1 MGIVAI
7 TFWVLSFVALVSAI
21 MTVLSKNPIFSA
33 IYLLICFSCIAGH
46 YLLLNAQFL
55 FIVHIIV
62 YSGAIMV
69 LFLTTLMLMNLNEE
83 TEKHKPAMA
92 RLGAVIAA
100 AILGLVLVSAISK
113 TSSLS
118 PMNDMTTDVGS
129 IKVLGKVLLDEYFY
143 PFEFISI
150 LLLSAMVGVVL
161 LTKKDKKEVAR

>member
-1 MGIVAI
+1 MTLVEI
-7 TFWVLSFVALVSAI
+7 TFWVLSFIAFVSAI
-21 MTVLSKNPIFSA
+21 YTVIAKNPIYSA
-33 IYLLICFSCIAGH
+33 ISLLVCFAAIAGH

-83 TEKHKPAMA
+83 TEQHKPVIVQVSA
-92 RLGAVIAA
+92 LIAA
-100 AILGLVLVSAISK
+100 IILGLVLVSAVSK
-113 TSSLS
+113 LNVLM
-118 PMNDMTTDVGS
+118 PLPAHHNLVGD
-129 IKVLGKVLLDEYFY
+129 IKELGKILLDEYFY

-161 LTKKDKKEVAR
+161 LTKKDKKITA

>member
-1 MGIVAI
+1 MSLVEI
-7 TFWVLSFVALVSAI
+7 TFWGLSFIALVSAL
-21 MTVLSKNPIFSA
+21 MTVFSKNPIFSA

-62 YSGAIMV
+62 YAGAIMV

-83 TEKHKPAMA
+83 TEKHKPAIA
-92 RLGAVIAA
+92 QIGAIIASI
-100 AILGLVLVSAISK
+100 ILGLVLVSAIGQ
-113 TSSLS
+113 TATLNA
-118 PMNDMTTDVGS
+118 PAETLVDVGS

-150 LLLSAMVGVVL
+150 LLLTAMVGVVL
-161 LTKKDKKEVAR
+161 LTKKDKTTSAI